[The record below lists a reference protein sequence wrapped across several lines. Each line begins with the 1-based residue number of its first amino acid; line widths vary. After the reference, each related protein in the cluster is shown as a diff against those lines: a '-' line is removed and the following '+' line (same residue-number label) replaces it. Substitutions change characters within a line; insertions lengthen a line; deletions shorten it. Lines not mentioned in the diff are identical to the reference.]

1 MVVDYLIV
9 GQGICGTMLSWFLH
23 KEGKSFLVI
32 DEARSDTSSKV
43 AAGLINPVTGRRYS
57 YSWMADI
64 LLPFAET
71 TYAAMEAE
79 LGLKFFEKKNLIDFF
94 PSPNARLA
102 FIETMNEHEE
112 FLHSYP
118 DQNHFN
124 QFFNYEFG
132 CGEIRPVYTAH
143 LSVLLPAWRSK
154 LIEYNCIREEPFE
167 FENLKLNDGG
177 VSYNDVQ
184 ATGVIFC
191 EGAAGVA
198 NPFFELIPFA
208 PNKGEAIIIEA
219 ADLPREHV
227 YKRSQLLV
235 PMAAKDHYWVGASY
249 QWQYEDEQPSEA
261 FREQVKTLLNNW
273 IKPTYR
279 ILAHLAAVRPATLE
293 RRPFV
298 GMHPLYDSIA
308 IFNGMGTKGTSLAPF
323 FANQLVQNLVHGLPI
338 TPEADVRRFSR
349 ILSK

>member
-9 GQGICGTMLSWFLH
+9 GQGICGTMLSWFLR

-32 DEARSDTSSKV
+32 DEARNDTSSKV

-64 LLPFAET
+64 LLPFAESSYT
-71 TYAAMEAE
+71 SMEAE

-102 FIETMNEHEE
+102 FIETMNEREE
-112 FLHSYP
+112 YLNSYP

-124 QFFNYEFG
+124 QFFDYEFG

-143 LSVLLPAWRSK
+143 LSLLLPTWRSK
-154 LIEYNCIREEPFE
+154 LHEWNSLREEPFE
-167 FENLKLNDGG
+167 FEHLVLKDGS
-177 VSYNDVQ
+177 VSYHDVE
-184 ATGVIFC
+184 AEKIIFC
-191 EGAAGVA
+191 EGATGEF
-198 NPFFELIPFA
+198 NPFFEKIPFA
-208 PNKGEAIIIEA
+208 PNKGQAIIIEA
-219 ADLPREHV
+219 ADLPGEHV
-227 YKRSQLLV
+227 YKRGQLLV
-235 PMAAKDHYWVGASY
+235 PMAKKDHYWVGASY
-249 QWQYEDEQPSEA
+249 QWKYEDAQPTQA
-261 FREQVKTLLNNW
+261 FLEQVQTLLNNW
-273 IKPTYR
+273 IKPSYR
-279 ILAHLAAVRPATLE
+279 IVAHLAAIRPATLE

-298 GMHPLYDSIA
+298 GLHPQHDA
-308 IFNGMGTKGTSLAPF
+308 VGIFNGMGTKGTSLAPF

-338 TPEADVRRFSR
+338 TPEADIRRFSR